1 MGSSSWESL
10 ITKMFLVYPVFYE
23 GTEKLIIKLGLVQ
36 SCLYKPFSL
45 GYLRNNKQFGS
56 DKQFS
61 ERLFRIYPSIL
72 SPIFSKGTFS
82 VPSILQRIFYI
93 CYFNFLCEFFNVLF
107 AIYHNHN

>member
-1 MGSSSWESL
+1 MHEMKALS
-10 ITKMFLVYPVFYE
+10 IFLKALQPME

-36 SCLYKPFSL
+36 SCLYKPFCW

-82 VPSILQRIFYI
+82 VPSANVRLFYLI
-93 CYFNFLCEFFNVLF
+93 EVRSVWKTFFQQNDLRNPLC
-107 AIYHNHN
+107 

>member
-1 MGSSSWESL
+1 
-10 ITKMFLVYPVFYE
+10 
-23 GTEKLIIKLGLVQ
+23 
-36 SCLYKPFSL
+36 L

-82 VPSILQRIFYI
+82 VPSP
-93 CYFNFLCEFFNVLF
+93 
-107 AIYHNHN
+107 

>member
-1 MGSSSWESL
+1 MPREN
-10 ITKMFLVYPVFYE
+10 E

-82 VPSILQRIFYI
+82 VPS
-93 CYFNFLCEFFNVLF
+93 
-107 AIYHNHN
+107 

>member
-1 MGSSSWESL
+1 
-10 ITKMFLVYPVFYE
+10 
-23 GTEKLIIKLGLVQ
+23 
-36 SCLYKPFSL
+36 L

-82 VPSILQRIFYI
+82 VPSLKVGIFITYLNLKNKNSI
-93 CYFNFLCEFFNVLF
+93 NELLK
-107 AIYHNHN
+107 